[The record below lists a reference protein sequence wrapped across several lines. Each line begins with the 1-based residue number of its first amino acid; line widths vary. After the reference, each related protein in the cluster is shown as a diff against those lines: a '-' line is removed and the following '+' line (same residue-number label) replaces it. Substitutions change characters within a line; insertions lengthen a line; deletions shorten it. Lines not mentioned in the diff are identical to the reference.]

1 MKGVCMLCPMID
13 DELDAT
19 DQTEIPVGVDFLY
32 ELGHVERSG
41 VDLRLSRTVLLFYLF
56 AVKVILA

>member
-1 MKGVCMLCPMID
+1 MEGVCMLCPMID

-19 DQTEIPVGVDFLY
+19 DQAEISVGVDFLY
-32 ELGHVERSG
+32 ELGHVECSG

>member
-1 MKGVCMLCPMID
+1 MID

-19 DQTEIPVGVDFLY
+19 DQAEISVGVDFLY

-41 VDLRLSRTVLLFYLF
+41 VDLRLSRSVLLFYLL